1 MLKSGH
7 VKGPPRPH
15 RPARRPADPAEVA
28 ARYGSHRSWV
38 YKLKAR
44 YQADGEA
51 AFEPRSRRPKTNP
64 TAIPP
69 ATVALIVELRGK
81 LTTAGLD
88 TGPDTIAWHLSHHHG
103 TTVSVST
110 ISRTLTRA
118 GLVTPTPKK
127 RPKTSYQRF
136 QAELPNQCWQEVTRR
151 VSASGLIGVCYQQVS
166 ASRHLAGQI
175 VTVRL
180 HPTVLQVVFAG
191 QLIRTV
197 PRTSTKEVV
206 QTPSPPTPPA

>member
-1 MLKSGH
+1 VWSPRRAFRQDIGDGSLKTSATGLARH
-7 VKGPPRPH
+7 RRQRTDAEVGACQ
-15 RPARRPADPAEVA
+15 RPASSSPPCSSTSRPRRGRRPLRHPPLLGLQAQ
-28 ARYGSHRSWV
+28 
-38 YKLKAR
+38 AR

-69 ATVALIVELRGK
+69 ATVALIVELPGK
-81 LTTAGLD
+81 LSTAGLD
-88 TGPDTIAWHLSHHHG
+88 AGPDTIAWHLSHHHG

-136 QAELPNQCWQEVTRR
+136 QAELPNQCWQADCTPYR
-151 VSASGLIGVCYQQVS
+151 
-166 ASRHLAGQI
+166 LAG
-175 VTVRL
+175 
-180 HPTVLQVVFAG
+180 
-191 QLIRTV
+191 
-197 PRTSTKEVV
+197 
-206 QTPSPPTPPA
+206 SPDAPAADAES